1 VIILALLVPIRP
13 SAAQSTTELLLG
25 ALVDTRSGRLV
36 DVTLDI
42 AEQEINAYLLGANL
56 PYRIRIVQEDV
67 GKSPERALAA
77 VQRLA
82 AQGVRVI
89 IGPETSAQAA
99 AALPYADANGITLL
113 SYASTATS
121 LSRPNDALFRLV
133 PDDSQAAAALTAY
146 LRTDGITTIVPIIRD
161 DEFGNSFLRELTAV
175 FSARGERVEEA
186 VRYAPDTTSF
196 EPVLQ
201 TLAERVS
208 AASQRDGSQRVGVL
222 LVAFEEVVTL
232 FESAAQLPV
241 LLTVRWY
248 GTDGTAEVLAL
259 VDSPAAAQF
268 AVTVSFPNPVFGEV
282 GSLEDY
288 DAVAS
293 QVRALTG
300 LAPTN
305 FALVAYDAVFIAAIA
320 AALAGGVNDVA
331 AYRAALVQVAN
342 AYNGV
347 TGRTILNANGDR
359 DYGDYDFFAV
369 RDIAGSF
376 AWVRV
381 ARYVTEPG
389 ITPGIELR

>member
-1 VIILALLVPIRP
+1 M
-13 SAAQSTTELLLG
+13 
-25 ALVDTRSGRLV
+25 
-36 DVTLDI
+36 
-42 AEQEINAYLLGANL
+42 
-56 PYRIRIVQEDV
+56 
-67 GKSPERALAA
+67 
-77 VQRLA
+77 
-82 AQGVRVI
+82 RVI

-99 AALPYADANGITLL
+99 AVLPYANANGITLL

-121 LSRPNDALFRLV
+121 LSLPNDALFRLV
-133 PDDSQAAAALTAY
+133 PDDSQAATALTAY
-146 LRTDGITTIVPIIRD
+146 LRNDGITTIVPIVRD

-175 FSARGERVEEA
+175 FSARDERVEEA

-196 EPVLQ
+196 GPALQ

-208 AASQRDGSQRVGVL
+208 AASQRDGGQRVGVL
-222 LVAFEEVVTL
+222 LVAFEEVVPL
-232 FESAAQLPV
+232 FEAASQLPA

-248 GTDGTAEVLAL
+248 GTDGTAQVLAL
-259 VDSPAAAQF
+259 VDSPTAAQF
-268 AVTVSFPNPVFGEV
+268 AATVSFPNPVFGEV
-282 GSLEDY
+282 GSLERY

-305 FALVAYDAVFIAAIA
+305 FALIAYDAVFIAAIA

-342 AYNGV
+342 TYEGV

-381 ARYVTEPG
+381 AHYSSEPRM
-389 ITPGIELR
+389 TPVLELR